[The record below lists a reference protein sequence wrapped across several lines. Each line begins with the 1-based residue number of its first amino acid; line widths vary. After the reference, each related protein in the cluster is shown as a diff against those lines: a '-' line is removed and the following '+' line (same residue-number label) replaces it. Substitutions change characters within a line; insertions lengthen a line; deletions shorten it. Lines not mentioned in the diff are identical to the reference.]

1 MYLYNIDIEKHRRD
15 NLINQKG
22 IRMVTVGKGLRTKGL
37 GWGRLS
43 WIMKDKLLKLGSI
56 AQDSELTICHVSN
69 NIILDVHYCDTF
81 IINIYIFFI
90 GTVQ

>member
-1 MYLYNIDIEKHRRD
+1 MVHVSVHTFTAVAHTILYNVLYNIDIE
-15 NLINQKG
+15 NTEGIIINQKG
-22 IRMVTVGKGLRTKGL
+22 IRMVTIGEGSRTKGL

-69 NIILDVHYCDTF
+69 NI
-81 IINIYIFFI
+81 
-90 GTVQ
+90 Q